1 MFVLNEISDI
11 GLVSFSK
18 KKNKRHRSGDL
29 RLWVKKYFKRWR
41 FEVDQLRSRKTFEES
56 G

>member
-18 KKNKRHRSGDL
+18 
-29 RLWVKKYFKRWR
+29 
-41 FEVDQLRSRKTFEES
+41 
-56 G
+56 